1 MRPGCGSTLC
11 LQAGIEPG
19 PRVRLWPIADVET
32 CLSTGRLLLRQS
44 HFQFPRERIDV
55 IDGNRG
61 DTKAFT
67 DLHPN
72 SRDEDFVS

>member
-1 MRPGCGSTLC
+1 MGQLC
-11 LQAGIEPG
+11 ASSQELNRA
-19 PRVRLWPIADVET
+19 RVRLWPIADVET

-44 HFQFPRERIDV
+44 HFQFPRERSDV

-67 DLHPN
+67 DLHPIREMRI
-72 SRDEDFVS
+72 S